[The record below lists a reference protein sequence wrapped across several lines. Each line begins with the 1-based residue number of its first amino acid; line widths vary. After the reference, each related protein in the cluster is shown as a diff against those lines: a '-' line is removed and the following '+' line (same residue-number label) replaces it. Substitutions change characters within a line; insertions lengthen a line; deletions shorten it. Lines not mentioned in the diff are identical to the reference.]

1 MVLELTETLAVD
13 VRYDFTKVYEQV
25 KMSTEISSTK

>member
-1 MVLELTETLAVD
+1 MVLEISGTIAVD
-13 VRYDFTKVYEQV
+13 VRYDFTKVYEYV